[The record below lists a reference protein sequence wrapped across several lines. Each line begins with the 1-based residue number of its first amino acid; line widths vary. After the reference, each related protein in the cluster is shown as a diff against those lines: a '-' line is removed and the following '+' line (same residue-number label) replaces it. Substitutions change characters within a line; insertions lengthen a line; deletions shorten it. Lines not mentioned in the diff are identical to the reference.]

1 MAHFIG
7 PKEML
12 AHLKNVH
19 QYTVDVLAQYTQSD
33 IRVLHNCTLSSLK
46 ITFYILHLLIK
57 LYNKLCLE
65 ARITFPR
72 SRLFQL

>member
-46 ITFYILHLLIK
+46 ITFYIFL
-57 LYNKLCLE
+57 
-65 ARITFPR
+65 
-72 SRLFQL
+72 

>member
-46 ITFYILHLLIK
+46 ITFYILHFAYKAL
-57 LYNKLCLE
+57 
-65 ARITFPR
+65 
-72 SRLFQL
+72 Q

>member
-46 ITFYILHLLIK
+46 ITFYIL

-65 ARITFPR
+65 ARINFPR